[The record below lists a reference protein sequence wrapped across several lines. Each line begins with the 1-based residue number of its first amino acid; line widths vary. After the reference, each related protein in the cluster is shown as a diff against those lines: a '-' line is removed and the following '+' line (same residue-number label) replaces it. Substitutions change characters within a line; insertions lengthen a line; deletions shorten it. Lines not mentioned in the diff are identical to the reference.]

1 MEVSPESQ
9 DIKSHEKLEIVPP
22 PPRICNALNIRALE
36 TKFSARKGYVHVR

>member
-22 PPRICNALNIRALE
+22 PPRICNALNIRELGD
-36 TKFSARKGYVHVR
+36 KFSARKGCVNVR